1 MEPSESELERLI
13 AEQSADDTYFAR
25 PEQQNVSLET
35 VSEYV
40 GISDT
45 YFAGTDDEHYSYGD
59 EDQGVYSF
67 LKPERGTVLV
77 EGASWHGTRYGYE
90 RKSCRCN
97 RCKET
102 QKKRVRAQRE
112 RRKSGGS

>member
-1 MEPSESELERLI
+1 MDPSESELERLI

-59 EDQGVYSF
+59 EHQGVYSF
-67 LKPERGTVLV
+67 LTPERGSVLV
-77 EGASWHGTRYGYE
+77 EGASWHGTDHGYT
-90 RKSCRCN
+90 RKKCRCD
-97 RCKET
+97 RCKTAHKE
-102 QKKRVRAQRE
+102 AQRAWRAK
-112 RRKSGGS
+112 RRGDV

>member
-67 LKPERGTVLV
+67 LTPERGSVLV
-77 EGASWHGTRYGYE
+77 EGASWHGSNYGY
-90 RKSCRCN
+90 
-97 RCKET
+97 T
-102 QKKRVRAQRE
+102 QKKCRCDRCTEAAKEAKRAWRAK
-112 RRKSGGS
+112 RRSDV